1 MILLPIT
8 SLSWGVDVSANNGK
22 VDFNQLKRLGCSF
35 VIIRDG
41 LGWGTAKG
49 KDSMLD
55 AHYDAAK
62 QAGMLVGFYHFIW
75 EDSIEGIHNEAI
87 QCIKN
92 IKDKHVDLFV
102 AADIERSEHVKLSA
116 DVLQDMISQW
126 SVDISIV
133 SYRPAIY
140 TMGSLMR
147 RLNWS
152 SLPLELIP
160 WVANWSG
167 NPTPYM
173 ERNVFLWQSDVAGT
187 TKESTLKVQLPGV
200 QNAIDINRWCFP
212 E

>member
-1 MILLPIT
+1 MLPIT

-41 LGWGTAKG
+41 LGWGTSKG

-62 QAGMLVGFYHFIW
+62 QAGMLVGFYHYIW
-75 EDSIEGIHNEAI
+75 ETSVDGIDREAD
-87 QCIKN
+87 QSMTN
-92 IKDKHVDLFV
+92 IRDKTCDLFV
-102 AADIERSEHVKLSA
+102 AADIERREHVNLSSTMLNKMA
-116 DVLQDMISQW
+116 MRWRDNI
-126 SVDISIV
+126 IGGA
-133 SYRPAIY
+133 YRPAIY
-140 TMGSLMR
+140 SMASLLLR
-147 RLNWS
+147 CDWS
-152 SLPLELIP
+152 NLPIDLIP
-160 WVANWSG
+160 WIASWSQEI
-167 NPTPYM
+167 PLYIK
-173 ERNVFLWQSDVAGT
+173 RNVLLWQSDVAGT